1 MISRG
6 TISLSWNWYRNYVRK
21 IVLPYNGPDVNDIEY
36 WRNEIFLAIVS
47 FLAPVSII
55 ALVPSVIMSFLNNIP
70 VLGVADLVSFGLVI
84 LILANRRLPLWRRK
98 VIFILIFYVLSVILL
113 YYLAK
118 PGPGLLFLLTST
130 MLSSVIYSAAVGFY
144 SAWMNVFIC
153 ICFGFCI
160 LLRINMPLVAD
171 YNLPT
176 WMTISCTV
184 AFISFV
190 CAECLSMLLKG
201 LKSSLDESKKLAA
214 SLTAIIE
221 NTDAIIFSLDM
232 DFRYV
237 IINQVLKNN
246 VQKAYNVEIKPGD
259 IAFEFLEKLF
269 QDEAKFWKTTFSSAA
284 NGQAVRFEKDYNIG
298 GQPGSAAFSIN
309 AIIENG
315 RVTGLSCFV
324 ADITERKNAQR
335 EIQELNDELEI
346 KVAERTAQL
355 AAINKEL
362 EAFSYSVSH
371 DLRAPLRA
379 INGYA
384 NMFKEDYGAGLEP
397 EAGRIINNITDY
409 AKKMGQLIDDL
420 LAFSRLGRK
429 ELVKAPVS
437 MQDIVE
443 NICFEL
449 EGERDGHSV
458 KFTINQLAPACGDS
472 FAIRQVWANLIS
484 NAVKYSTRKEKA
496 IIEIGSQITGNEAVY
511 YIKDNGAG
519 FDMRYADKLFG
530 VFQRLHSEEE
540 FEGNGVGLAIVHRIV
555 SKHGGRI
562 WAEAKVNEGAIFY
575 FTLT

>member
-1 MISRG
+1 M
-6 TISLSWNWYRNYVRK
+6 
-21 IVLPYNGPDVNDIEY
+21 
-36 WRNEIFLAIVS
+36 
-47 FLAPVSII
+47 
-55 ALVPSVIMSFLNNIP
+55 
-70 VLGVADLVSFGLVI
+70 
-84 LILANRRLPLWRRK
+84 
-98 VIFILIFYVLSVILL
+98 
-113 YYLAK
+113 
-118 PGPGLLFLLTST
+118 
-130 MLSSVIYSAAVGFY
+130 
-144 SAWMNVFIC
+144 
-153 ICFGFCI
+153 
-160 LLRINMPLVAD
+160 
-171 YNLPT
+171 
-176 WMTISCTV
+176 
-184 AFISFV
+184 
-190 CAECLSMLLKG
+190 
-201 LKSSLDESKKLAA
+201 
-214 SLTAIIE
+214 
-221 NTDAIIFSLDM
+221 
-232 DFRYV
+232 
-237 IINQVLKNN
+237 
-246 VQKAYNVEIKPGD
+246 
-259 IAFEFLEKLF
+259 
-269 QDEAKFWKTTFSSAA
+269 KTTFSSAA

-384 NMFKEDYGAGLEP
+384 NMFKEDYGADLEP
-397 EAGRIINNITDY
+397 EAGRLINNITDY

-429 ELVKAPVS
+429 ELLKAPVS

-458 KFTINQLAPACGDS
+458 KFTIDQLPPACGDN

-540 FEGNGVGLAIVHRIV
+540 FEGNGVGLATVHRIV

-562 WAEAKVNEGAIFY
+562 WAEAKVNEGATFY